1 MKKKQQTVTGALS
14 ITSKGFG
21 FIRTEQ
27 GPDVFISYDHLANG
41 MDGDVVEARLLKK
54 GQKPSGKIVSIVK
67 RSDRP
72 IIGVFRFTKQ
82 GGKVYPEDERLP
94 SSLIVPEKEIKQSS
108 LEGELRNGKIVMA
121 RLLQWSDPSKKP
133 EGTIEQI
140 IGDKEEPGVDLKVVA
155 LSRDLSLDFPRPVE
169 QEAENIPLPEIDS
182 VLTQRTDLRETSSFT
197 IDPETAKDFDDA
209 VSLIQLP
216 SGLLELGVHIADVSH
231 FVPENSKIDKEA
243 WNRGTSVYLVNH
255 VLPMLP
261 EYLSNDICSL
271 VPGKPRLT
279 FSVIVE
285 LTSMGEAR
293 NYRIEETVIE
303 SKRRFTYK
311 EVEAI
316 INGKEDPFA
325 PTIHMMQMLSQV
337 LRKRREEQGSIDFD
351 MTEQFIDLDDEG
363 IPRMIQP
370 KERLEAHKLVEEFML
385 LANRTV
391 AEHIESEEKS
401 RKEKIPFIY
410 RIHEKPAAEDV
421 EAFLSAVSN
430 LGIPYKVGET
440 VEPDDYRNILTII
453 ENLDFKDFVEKIALQ
468 SMTKAV
474 YSTENKGHFGLAFD
488 AYTHF
493 TSPIRR
499 YPDLIVHRLLK
510 RYLKKG
516 RGRIPASPRLIT
528 FLERTCTQSSVMEK
542 RAVGAEREYTKIKSL
557 EFLSRKVGKVYQ
569 GVISGVTSFGLFVE
583 LSRYLI
589 EGLVPIS
596 ELRDDFYTF
605 DEQQYRYVGEK
616 TGKIYRLGDRVTV
629 KIKQVSVEDRKAD
642 FILV

>member
-54 GQKPSGKIVSIVK
+54 GRKPSGKIVSIVK

-108 LEGELRNGKIVMA
+108 LEGELKNGKIVMA

-155 LSRDLSLDFPRPVE
+155 LSRDLSLDFPQPVE

-285 LTSMGEAR
+285 LTSMGEVR

-363 IPRMIQP
+363 IPRTIQP

-391 AEHIESEEKS
+391 AEHIVSEEKS

-430 LGIPYKVGET
+430 LGIPYKVGKT

>member
-1 MKKKQQTVTGALS
+1 MS
-14 ITSKGFG
+14 INSKGFG
-21 FIRTEQ
+21 FVRVEQ
-27 GPDVFISYDHLANG
+27 GSDIFISYDNLANG
-41 MDGDVVEARLLKK
+41 MDGDIVEAQLLKK
-54 GQKPSGKIVSIVK
+54 GRKPSGEIVSIVK

-72 IIGVFRFTKQ
+72 IIGVFRFTKY

-94 SSLIVPEKEIKQSS
+94 SSLIITEKEIDRSE
-108 LEGELRNGKIVMA
+108 LEGELRNGKIVKA

-133 EGTIEQI
+133 EGTIELI
-140 IGDKEEPGVDLKVVA
+140 VGDKDEPGVDLKVVA
-155 LSRDLSLDFPRPVE
+155 LSRDLPLDFPKPVL
-169 QEAENIPLPEIDS
+169 QETENIPNPEIDVELS
-182 VLTQRTDLRETSSFT
+182 KRTDLRERACFT

-209 VSLIQLP
+209 VSLEQLP
-216 SGLLELGVHIADVSH
+216 NGLFELGVHIADVSH
-231 FVPENSKIDKEA
+231 FVPENSTIDKEA
-243 WNRGTSVYLVNH
+243 WDRGTSVYLVNH

-261 EYLSNDICSL
+261 ERLSNEICSL
-271 VPGKPRLT
+271 VPGEPRLAYT
-279 FSVIVE
+279 VIME
-285 LTSMGEAR
+285 LTSLGEVR
-293 NYRIEETVIE
+293 NYRIEETVIQ

-316 INGKEDPFA
+316 IQGKEDPFA
-325 PTIHMMQMLSQV
+325 PTIHLMQMLSQV

-351 MTEQFIDLDDEG
+351 MTEQFINLDKDG
-363 IPRMIQP
+363 IPRTIKP
-370 KERLEAHKLVEEFML
+370 KEQLEAHRLVEEFML

-391 AEHIESEEKS
+391 AGHIVAEEKK
-401 RKEKIPFIY
+401 RKKNIPFIY
-410 RIHEKPAAEDV
+410 RVHEKPAPEDV
-421 EAFLSAVSN
+421 QTFLAAVSN
-430 LGIPYKVGET
+430 LGIPYRMGET

-453 ENLDFKDFVEKIALQ
+453 ENLEFKDFVEKIALQ

-510 RYLKKG
+510 RYLKKKSRNLQG
-516 RGRIPASPRLIT
+516 TSGLTT
-528 FLERTCTQSSVMEK
+528 FLVKTCKQSTEMEK
-542 RAVGAEREYTKIKSL
+542 RAVAAEREYTKIKSL
-557 EFLSRKVGKVYQ
+557 EFLSRKVGKMYE

-596 ELRDDFYTF
+596 ALKDDFYIF
-605 DEQQYRYVGEK
+605 DEEQYRYVGEK
-616 TGKIYRLGDRVTV
+616 TGKVYRLGDRVTV

-642 FILV
+642 FIFV

>member
-41 MDGDVVEARLLKK
+41 MDGDIVEARLLKK
-54 GQKPSGKIVSIVK
+54 GRKPSGKIVSIVK

-231 FVPENSKIDKEA
+231 FVPENSTIDKEA

-285 LTSMGEAR
+285 LTSMGEVR

-363 IPRMIQP
+363 IPRTIQP

-391 AEHIESEEKS
+391 AEHIVSEEKS

-440 VEPDDYRNILTII
+440 VESDDYRNILTII

-542 RAVGAEREYTKIKSL
+542 RAVDAEREYTKIKSL